1 MISPEIREEQKD
13 CILMGNSIEA
23 TNSQKGSAAL
33 FTSLSSLAF
42 IPIIKTALGRVRWY
56 WFTNRRVRPREVQ
69 KLAQSSRARSVVPVQ
84 KTECVFYVPRSGAFV
99 EG

>member
-23 TNSQKGSAAL
+23 TNAPGKGSAAL

-42 IPIIKTALGRVRWY
+42 IPIIKTALGRGYRWY
-56 WFTNRRVRPREVQ
+56 WFTNEESE
-69 KLAQSSRARSVVPVQ
+69 AQRGSETCSR
-84 KTECVFYVPRSGAFV
+84 
-99 EG
+99 